1 MLPSDRH
8 ITHLDLDTFFVS
20 VERLQNPKLI
30 GKPVIVGGA
39 SDRSVVSSCSYEAR
53 KFGVHA
59 AMPMFQAKRL
69 CSHAI
74 FVKGDYEAYSKFS
87 NLVTEVI
94 RDKVPTFEKSSIDEF
109 YIDLTGMDKFFGC
122 SKFSSELKA
131 KIMKESGLPISYA
144 LASNKLISKVAT
156 NEVKPN
162 GQLEIASGSERAY
175 LAPLNITKLPGVG
188 DKTKILLL
196 NMGVQK
202 VKTLADIPIELLTNL
217 LGKNGAELH
226 RRANGIDNSP
236 VVPFHEQKSM
246 STEHT
251 FQQDTIDL
259 NFLNAELARMTEKLA
274 FQLRC
279 DNRLTG
285 CISVKI
291 RYTDFETHNI
301 QKSIPATNQDH
312 IILKTIRELFTKLYT
327 RRVLVRLIG
336 IRFTNLLPG
345 NYQIS
350 LFTDTQEQINLY
362 QRIDSI
368 KRQFGEK
375 FLKKGSSF

>member
-1 MLPSDRH
+1 MLPSDH
-8 ITHLDLDTFFVS
+8 NITHLHLDTFFVS
-20 VERLQNPKLI
+20 AERLQNPKLI
-30 GKPVIVGGA
+30 GKLVIVGGA
-39 SDRSVVSSCSYEAR
+39 SDSGVVSSCSYEAR

-69 CSHAI
+69 YSHAI
-74 FVKGDYEAYSKFS
+74 FVKGDYEAYS

-94 RDKVPTFEKSSIDEF
+94 SDKVPTLEKSSIDEF
-109 YIDLTGMDKFFGC
+109 YIDLTKMDKFLSC

-131 KIMKESGLPISYA
+131 KIMKESGPPISYA
-144 LASNKLISKVAT
+144 VASNKLISKVAT
-156 NEVKPN
+156 NKVKPN
-162 GQLEIASGSERAY
+162 GHLEIASGSERAY
-175 LAPLNITKLPGVG
+175 LAPLNITKLPSVG
-188 DKTKILLL
+188 GKTKILLL

-202 VKTLADIPIELLTNL
+202 VKTLANIPIELLTNL

-226 RRANGIDNSP
+226 RRANGIDDSP

-291 RYTDFETHNI
+291 SYTDFETHNV
-301 QKSIPATNQDH
+301 QKTIPARNQDH
-312 IILKTIRELFTKLYT
+312 IILKTVRELFTKLYT

-345 NYQIS
+345 NYHIS
-350 LFTDTQEQINLY
+350 LFEDTQEKINLY

-368 KRQFGEK
+368 KRQIGEG
-375 FLKKGSSF
+375 FILRASGL